1 MKEANFTDL
10 VRQKI
15 EERRDGRSAAVRAAA
30 EADDRFRALA
40 APVVAAVSA
49 LVKQLSGD
57 AMFSNAMGKMPE
69 MTVRRID
76 QEGRH
81 GDIKFEGESGALL
94 FDISGSDEIWMQIM
108 PNFVVMTALDCGF
121 CYAIEPIKGDLSH
134 IEDFIDRVRD
144 HIAEYLAD
152 IYLSPAAHLLE
163 PTSKKPR
170 MFDGR

>member
-1 MKEANFTDL
+1 MDASFTDL

-15 EERRDGRSAAVRAAA
+15 EERRDGRSAAMRAAA

-40 APVVAAVSA
+40 APVVAAASE

-57 AMFSNAMGKMPE
+57 AMFSNAMGRPE
-69 MTVRRID
+69 VTVRRD
-76 QEGRH
+76 DKDGHR
-81 GDIKFEGESGALL
+81 GSVKFEGETGALF
-94 FDISGSDEIWMQIM
+94 FDISGGDEIRMQIM
-108 PNFVVMTALDCGF
+108 PDFVVRTALDCGV
-121 CYAIEPIKGDLSH
+121 CYGLEPIKGDLSR

-144 HIAEYLAD
+144 HVAEYLAD

-163 PTSKKPR
+163 PKSKKPR